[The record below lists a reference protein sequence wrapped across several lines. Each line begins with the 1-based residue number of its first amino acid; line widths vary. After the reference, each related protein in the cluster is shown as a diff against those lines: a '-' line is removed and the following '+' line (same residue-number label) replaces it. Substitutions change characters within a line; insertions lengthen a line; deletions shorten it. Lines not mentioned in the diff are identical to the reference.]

1 MRRKP
6 YRLSPWGGSN
16 NVELDLVTSE
26 TIGNLSPT
34 TWSLAAMTMPNPS
47 AVPSSSAAL
56 RPQVGG

>member
-26 TIGNLSPT
+26 TIAHLSPT
-34 TWSLAAMTMPNPS
+34 AWSLAAMTMPNPT

-56 RPQVGG
+56 RPQVSR